1 MHIVYAVSK
10 RRIWNN
16 NYKNIENNN
25 LKNQLDNK
33 LEKNNKE
40 LELKNNEI
48 INLENQINLL
58 KNNNENLNKE
68 IKELT
73 EKYNLKNNLD
83 LEKIKNKYNN
93 LIEENNLFISDNLE
107 KINTQ
112 IEIIQNELN
121 KNKIELHKL
130 KLDRENVEPKLDE
143 LSKIEEKL
151 FINKENKN
159 NLEKLNASMENA
171 KECLIEAYE
180 EMKNSITP
188 KFTNN
193 LSEIISKIT
202 NQKYN
207 KIKFN
212 DEDGLMVEVDSGDY
226 IQIDKLSR
234 GTIEQLY
241 LSLRISMI
249 DELSIEKLPIFLD
262 ETFAYYDD
270 ERLENTLKYLNNEL
284 GKRQILIFTCSQR
297 EKNALQKCGIDFNI
311 IEI

>member
-1 MHIVYAVSK
+1 
-10 RRIWNN
+10 
-16 NYKNIENNN
+16 
-25 LKNQLDNK
+25 
-33 LEKNNKE
+33 
-40 LELKNNEI
+40 
-48 INLENQINLL
+48 
-58 KNNNENLNKE
+58 
-68 IKELT
+68 
-73 EKYNLKNNLD
+73 
-83 LEKIKNKYNN
+83 
-93 LIEENNLFISDNLE
+93 
-107 KINTQ
+107 
-112 IEIIQNELN
+112 
-121 KNKIELHKL
+121 
-130 KLDRENVEPKLDE
+130 
-143 LSKIEEKL
+143 
-151 FINKENKN
+151 
-159 NLEKLNASMENA
+159 MENA

-202 NQKYN
+202 KQKYN